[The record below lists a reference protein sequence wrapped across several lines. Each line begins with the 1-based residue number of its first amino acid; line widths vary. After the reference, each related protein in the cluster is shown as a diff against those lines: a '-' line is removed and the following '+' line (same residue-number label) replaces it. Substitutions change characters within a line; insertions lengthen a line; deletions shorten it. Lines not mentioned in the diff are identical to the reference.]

1 MKIFLIRHSESID
14 DIENCYGGI
23 ADFDLTENG
32 RNKVIEKRKETD
44 TYNIEK
50 IYTSPYK
57 RAYQTAKILNENINV
72 ELKVID
78 DIRELNSHGILSGVN
93 RDIAKDIFSYVFQK
107 EKYKNTGYYFGKT
120 FLGGEDIEKFDNR
133 VKRGIKD
140 ILNDSQGLN
149 TIAIVTHGGVHRSI
163 FRNILNENRK
173 IEGLEDV
180 SITTLEYN
188 NGEFSVLETKG
199 ITFEESIS
207 VF

>member
-1 MKIFLIRHSESID
+1 MIIYLIRHSESID

-32 RNKVIEKRKETD
+32 KDKVRERRKETD
-44 TYNIEK
+44 TYGIEK

-57 RAYQTAKILNENINV
+57 RAHQTAEILNENINV
-72 ELKVID
+72 ELKIID

-93 RDIAKDIFSYVFQK
+93 KDLAKEIFSYVFQK
-107 EKYKNTGYYFGKT
+107 EEYKNTGYYFGKT

-163 FRNILNENRK
+163 FKNILNENRK
-173 IEGLEDV
+173 IERLEDV

-199 ITFEESIS
+199 ITFGESIS